1 MVLLFKEGVD
11 MARQNGISIEDMLKL
26 DVMKSC
32 KLIAGFRGARNTI
45 SRVNI
50 MAEPDIVE
58 WTTEGEFL
66 LTTAYSF
73 KQDNIDAQKNLI
85 LQCAKKKLAGIGIK
99 ITPYLESLDK
109 EVLELAN
116 ELSFPIID
124 IHYSIPL
131 SDIMMATIKEIFNK
145 QASLLERIEKVH
157 EDLMNAMLEGSG
169 LEALTEIVQKNV
181 RNPVILHLN
190 YSNEIVECLSGISE
204 NLYDELIGE
213 VKEFYSPSNPKNTSK
228 RLIEDKVLING
239 KYVKRMI
246 MPIVLRDHIYGH
258 LFTWSTDM
266 PLGGFDLAIIES
278 VSTTISLCI
287 LQELS
292 IKEVEI
298 RYRSE
303 FFEDLI
309 SVDIKRKK
317 EALDRARFFNLPLD
331 NHYVIEVMSFKF
343 DDDRSDKDLSIEYMK
358 DYLNPIVSI
367 IEELMEYFRLKG
379 IVSTKANGI
388 QILLSFAD
396 NTQISNRLKTFN
408 EKILESISRKFNS
421 LNVKIGI
428 GRIYKGLDNV
438 DKSFQDAVRTVRIG
452 KVISSNDV
460 VSFDELGI
468 FKILSQDMLHDELE
482 DFYNTTLKPLVDYDN
497 KRSTELVKTLE
508 EYFNYNGNLTRIS
521 EKMFTH
527 YNTILYR
534 INRIREITGMD
545 LENPN
550 HRLNLEIALK
560 IKKLLDK

>member
-1 MVLLFKEGVD
+1 
-11 MARQNGISIEDMLKL
+11 MARQNGISIEDLLKL

-50 MAEPDIVE
+50 MADPDIVE
-58 WTTEGEFL
+58 WTREGEFL

-73 KQDNIDAQKNLI
+73 KKDNIDAQKDLI
-85 LQCAKKKLAGIGIK
+85 SQCAQKKLAGIGIK
-99 ITPYLESLDK
+99 IAPYLESLDN

-131 SDIMMATIKEIFNK
+131 SEVMMATFKEIFNK
-145 QASLLERIEKVH
+145 QASLLERIELVH

-169 LEALTEIVQKNV
+169 LKTLTEIVQNNV
-181 RNPVILHLN
+181 RNPVVLHLN

-204 NLYDELIGE
+204 NTYDELIGE
-213 VKEFYSPSNPKNTSK
+213 VREFYNPNNSKNKSK
-228 RLIEDKVLING
+228 RLIEDRVLING

-278 VSTTISLCI
+278 VSTTISLYI

-309 SVDIKRKK
+309 SVDLKRKRK
-317 EALDRARFFNLPLD
+317 ALDRARFFNLPLD
-331 NHYVIEVMSFKF
+331 NYYVIEVMSIKF
-343 DDDRSDKDLSIEYMK
+343 EDERKDEDLSIEYMK
-358 DYLNPIVSI
+358 DCLNPIVSI
-367 IEELMEYFRLKG
+367 IEELMDYLKFEG
-379 IVSTKANGI
+379 IVSTKANGV
-388 QILLSFAD
+388 QILLSFED
-396 NTQISNRLKTFN
+396 NTQISSRLKDFN
-408 EKILESISRKFNS
+408 EKIIECIYNKFNS

-452 KVISSNDV
+452 KVISPNDIV
-460 VSFDELGI
+460 TFDELGI
-468 FKILSQDMLHDELE
+468 FKILSQDMLQEELE
-482 DFYNTTLKPLVDYDN
+482 DFYNTTLKPLVDYDE

-508 EYFNYNGNLTRIS
+508 EYFNNNGNLTRIS
-521 EKMFTH
+521 EQLFTH

-534 INRIREITGMD
+534 INRICEITGMD

-560 IKKLLDK
+560 IKKLLEK